1 MGNTKDSKKL
11 NFDMNTKDNS
21 SWHMYTLLAIVLVFY
36 QKDDIQNIQE
46 IWLPFQTSNLDLFP
60 SNVMFIWPCIN
71 VRQQNHVVMK
81 MK

>member
-46 IWLPFQTSNLDLFP
+46 I
-60 SNVMFIWPCIN
+60 
-71 VRQQNHVVMK
+71 
-81 MK
+81 